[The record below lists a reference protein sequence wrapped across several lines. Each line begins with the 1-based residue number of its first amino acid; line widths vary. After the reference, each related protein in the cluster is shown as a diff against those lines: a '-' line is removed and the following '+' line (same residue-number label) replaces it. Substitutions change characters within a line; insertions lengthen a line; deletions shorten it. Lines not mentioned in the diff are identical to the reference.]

1 MLKHEIEKRIEKIEE
16 ERFYLAMK
24 DHWTREDFDKDREYL
39 REINKLKKDLTN

>member
-24 DHWTREDFDKDREYL
+24 DRWTPSDYQADAKYCN
-39 REINKLKKDLTN
+39 EINQLKKMLIK